1 MDEETEMKVTP
12 YDEAKYLDTEE
23 ARQGYLESCREF
35 GLDIDRANEA
45 VERSRKLHGSRESS
59 IISATGCSKAE
70 KQNLL

>member
-1 MDEETEMKVTP
+1 MKVTP

-35 GLDIDRANEA
+35 GLNIDRANDA
-45 VERSRKLHGSRESS
+45 VERSRKIHGSRESS
-59 IISATGCSKAE
+59 IISATECSKAE